1 MASVLGT
8 EALQIFLIFLCV
20 NLTSGLKIAAFS
32 YKAAGGK
39 AISLGRCRRYTCSP
53 DESFLNFF
61 CSTVPDSLLPRI

>member
-1 MASVLGT
+1 MMPSVLGT

-39 AISLGRCRRYTCSP
+39 AISLRKVQKVHMLSR
-53 DESFLNFF
+53 
-61 CSTVPDSLLPRI
+61 